1 MRQAVWLR
9 QYANKNSCFYCI
21 RRLILFSVSVGA
33 VVKLHLLQNLMTNFQ
48 LGLKILEAID
58 EPILGINIKKVSGRR
73 WLVVIVG
80 ILNFLA

>member
-58 EPILGINIKKVSGRR
+58 
-73 WLVVIVG
+73 
-80 ILNFLA
+80 